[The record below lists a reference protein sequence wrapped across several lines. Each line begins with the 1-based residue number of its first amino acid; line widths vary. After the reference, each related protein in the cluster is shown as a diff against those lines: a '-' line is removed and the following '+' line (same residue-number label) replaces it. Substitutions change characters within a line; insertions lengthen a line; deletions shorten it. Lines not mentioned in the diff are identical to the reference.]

1 MSEEMT
7 NLVRKYPELFN
18 ELEARETVIRMN
30 FDTEQRRGKFP
41 FCSQYRFEEREDII
55 LPLLVSLESGE
66 VDQVYALKVL
76 TDLLNAYYEDN
87 SI

>member
-18 ELEARETVIRMN
+18 ELEARETVLRMH

-55 LPLLVSLESGE
+55 FPLLISLEEGK
-66 VDQVYALKVL
+66 VDQVHALGVL
-76 TDLLNAYYEDN
+76 TDLLNQYYED
-87 SI
+87 S

>member
-18 ELEARETVIRMN
+18 ELEARESVLRMD
-30 FDTEQRRGKFP
+30 FDTQQRRGKFP

-55 LPLLVSLESGE
+55 FPLLVLVESGE
-66 VDQVYALKVL
+66 VDQEHALEVL
-76 TDLLNAYYEDN
+76 TGLLTAYYEDR
-87 SI
+87 

>member
-18 ELEARETVIRMN
+18 ELEARETVLRMN

-55 LPLLVSLESGE
+55 FPLLISLEEGK
-66 VDQVYALKVL
+66 VDQVHALGVL
-76 TDLLNAYYEDN
+76 TDLLNQYYED
-87 SI
+87 S

>member
-1 MSEEMT
+1 MSDEMT

-18 ELEARETVIRMN
+18 ELEARETVLRMN

-55 LPLLVSLESGE
+55 LPLLVSLESGG
-66 VDQVYALKVL
+66 VDQEHVL
-76 TDLLNAYYEDN
+76 GVPDGPT
-87 SI
+87 

>member
-18 ELEARETVIRMN
+18 ELEARETVLRMN

-41 FCSQYRFEEREDII
+41 FCSQYRFEEREGII
-55 LPLLVSLESGE
+55 FPLLVSLESGE
-66 VDQVYALKVL
+66 IDQVHALEVL
-76 TDLLNAYYEDN
+76 TDLLNAYYEEN
-87 SI
+87 

>member
-7 NLVRKYPELFN
+7 NLVRKYPQLFN
-18 ELEARETVIRMN
+18 ELEARESVLRMN

-55 LPLLVSLESGE
+55 FPLLVSLESGE
-66 VDQVYALKVL
+66 VDQEHALGVL
-76 TDLLNAYYEDN
+76 TDLLSQYYEE
-87 SI
+87 